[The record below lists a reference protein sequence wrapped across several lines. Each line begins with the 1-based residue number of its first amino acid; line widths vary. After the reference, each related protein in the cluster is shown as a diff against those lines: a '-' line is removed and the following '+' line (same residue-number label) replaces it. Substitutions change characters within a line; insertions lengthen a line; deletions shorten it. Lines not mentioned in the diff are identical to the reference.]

1 MSTLKEKIQETAR
14 TAFIVLA
21 LIITIA
27 KISNWFLNYDDSVN
41 DIINNTMFALIGLS
55 YLVYTWALDQWW
67 LKLIVFLCGVYLL
80 SMSFLND
87 FSFNFLFG
95 IISIVVPMMIA
106 KVLPV
111 EEDENE
117 EEQTINPTSN

>member
-1 MSTLKEKIQETAR
+1 MSTFKEKIQN
-14 TAFIVLA
+14 AFSTVFFIIV
-21 LIITIA
+21 IIILLA
-27 KISNWFLNYDDSVN
+27 KISNWFLNYDNSVN
-41 DIINNTMFALIGLS
+41 DIINNTMFALIGLN
-55 YLVYTWALDQWW
+55 YFVYAWALDKWW

-87 FSFNFLFG
+87 FSLNSLFA
-95 IISIVVPMMIA
+95 IISIVVPMIIA

-111 EEDENE
+111 EEDENK